1 MVHVIDTASQE
12 RGRPLVDPVRPDA
25 RPWQGRPSVQLLAAL
40 AALVPMVALVLWTY
54 VLRESPLT
62 VAGLLLWPL
71 LGGGCLILWLLFLHV
86 LVSGDS
92 LESLG
97 LLKDR
102 VWLDLLLGA
111 AGSLVLLAM
120 KLGFQATLA
129 RFFPPS
135 PPAEE
140 IVELLSG
147 LSRNP
152 WLLALWLG
160 PVVWIGIAGFEELW
174 RAFML
179 RRLWRVWGGGFGR
192 WSSLFIVSALF
203 GLAHSY
209 QGPAAVVE
217 IGLISVPMGWVF
229 MATGRLRTL
238 VAAHALY
245 DSIQIAFAL
254 IVIRQAVP

>member
-1 MVHVIDTASQE
+1 MAHVIDTALEE
-12 RGRPLVDPVRPDA
+12 RGRPRVDPVRPGA
-25 RPWQGRPSVQLLAAL
+25 RPWQGRPSAQLLAAL
-40 AALVPMVALVLWTY
+40 AALVPAAVLVLWTY
-54 VLRESPLT
+54 LLRESSLT

-71 LGGGCLILWLLFLHV
+71 LGGGCLSLWLLFLHV

-102 VWLDLLLGA
+102 VGLDLLLGG
-111 AGSLVLLAM
+111 AGSLLLLAT
-120 KLGFQATLA
+120 KVGFQATLA
-129 RFFPPS
+129 RLFHPS
-135 PPAEE
+135 PPAAE

-192 WSSLFIVSALF
+192 WASLLIVSALF
-203 GLAHSY
+203 GLAHFY

-238 VAAHALY
+238 VVAHALY

-254 IVIRQAVP
+254 VVIRQAMP